1 MKRGNVRT
9 KKKYITDSDGN
20 KTIKFEIQ
28 GKRNGIWMTVY
39 EMDNK
44 TKKKTPMIYDTIGE
58 AEKQLLKIVKQ
69 IKGR

>member
-9 KKKYITDSDGN
+9 NKKYITDSDGN

-28 GKRNGIWMTVY
+28 GKRNGIWMTVH
-39 EMDNK
+39 EMDK
-44 TKKKTPMIYDTIGE
+44 TTKVKTPMIYDTIE
-58 AEKQLLKIVKQ
+58 KAEEQLLKIVKQ